1 MWFKISFF
9 IVLAISALC
18 FGLLIYLAIE
28 YPILLIAIIVAIV
41 ICMRYQLK
49 NAVVV
54 PPDEEI

>member
-49 NAVVV
+49 NAVLL
-54 PPDEEI
+54 PLDEEF